1 VITGA
6 ENWPHRANPEPTV
19 LVVVEAVLEEA
30 WTFRKVV
37 YYLPEETP

>member
-1 VITGA
+1 
-6 ENWPHRANPEPTV
+6 
-19 LVVVEAVLEEA
+19 VVVEAVLEEA